1 MSGTYLN
8 MNAWQEIQARVFE
21 GFTVQSNVSPNW
33 LINPAT
39 RRKLKLDHYY
49 PEAAIALRN
58 VGLTAKGQGRQSD
71 WDLMEEQQR
80 DQTRQELCKVN
91 GVQLILLD
99 PLDDP
104 VKQMDGLIRVM
115 SRASR
120 ELAQSSR
127 PDKEKKK
134 WMPALG
140 AARDR
145 ATALRTQIT
154 KDPEQAMA
162 VLAEG
167 WRDREAG
174 LASSLQAASAEAAQR
189 SRSQARSRKLPT
201 FKLEQRVE
209 HSHFGPG
216 VITQI
221 EGAGDEARISV
232 LFDASQERTF
242 LLRLVVDKLSAG
254 S

>member
-1 MSGTYLN
+1 MSGIYLN
-8 MNAWQEIQARVFE
+8 MNAWQEIQARIFE
-21 GFTVQSNVSPNW
+21 GFIVQSNVSPAW

-39 RRKLKLDHYY
+39 RRKLKLDRLY
-49 PEAAIALRN
+49 PEAAIAVRN

-71 WDLMEEQQR
+71 WELLEEQQR
-80 DQTRQELCKVN
+80 DITRQELCKIN

-104 VKQMDGLIRVM
+104 LKQMDGLIRVM

-145 ATALRTQIT
+145 ATALRSRIA
-154 KDPEQAMA
+154 KDPEQVMA

-167 WRDREAG
+167 WRDRESG
-174 LASSLQAASAEAAQR
+174 LASSLQAASEEAAQR
-189 SRSQARSRKLPT
+189 SRTKARSRKLPT
-201 FKLEQRVE
+201 FKPEQRVE

-216 VITQI
+216 VITKI
-221 EGAGDEARISV
+221 EGTGADAQISV

-242 LLRLVVDKLSAG
+242 LLRLVVDKLSTGA
-254 S
+254 